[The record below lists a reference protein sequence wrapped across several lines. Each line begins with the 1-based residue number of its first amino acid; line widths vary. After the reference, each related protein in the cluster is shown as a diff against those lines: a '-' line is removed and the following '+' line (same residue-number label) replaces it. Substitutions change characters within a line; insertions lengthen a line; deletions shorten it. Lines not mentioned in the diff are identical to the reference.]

1 MSAKLSK
8 TTSDFLEWH
17 QSMNLVRN
25 LYNDKKYRIS
35 LLVAMGSFWG
45 LRISDLLS
53 LRWEQVLNRHE
64 FELIE
69 KKTGKI
75 REIRINNQLI
85 RHIDDCYNQIHPK
98 TTKEH
103 IFLSQKR
110 TVYSVQRVNVILKD
124 LKTKYNLKIRN
135 FSSHSLRKTF
145 GREIFARSGT
155 NAELAIV
162 KLSELFN
169 HSSTIV
175 TRRYLGITKQELLET
190 YNILTF

>member
-53 LRWEQVLNRHE
+53 LRWEQVLNRQE

-75 REIRINNQLI
+75 REIRINKQLI
-85 RHIDDCYNQIHPK
+85 RHIDDCYHQINPK
-98 TTKEH
+98 TPKEY
-103 IFLSQKR
+103 IFLSQKQ
-110 TVYSVQRVNVILKD
+110 TVYSVQRINIILKD
-124 LKTKYNLKIRN
+124 LKTRYNLKIRN

-145 GREIFARSGT
+145 GREIFARSGA

-169 HSSTIV
+169 HSNAGV
-175 TRRYLGITKQELLET
+175 TRKYLGISKQELMAT
-190 YNILTF
+190 YDILSF

>member
-1 MSAKLSK
+1 
-8 TTSDFLEWH
+8 
-17 QSMNLVRN
+17 MNLVRN

-53 LRWEQVLNRHE
+53 LRWEQVLNMHE

-75 REIRINNQLI
+75 REIRINKQLI
-85 RHIDDCYNQIHPK
+85 RHFDVCYNQINPK

-103 IFLSQKR
+103 IFLSQKH

-145 GREIFARSGT
+145 GREIFARSGA

-169 HSSTIV
+169 HSNSVV
-175 TRRYLGITKQELLET
+175 TRKYLGISKQELLAT
-190 YNILTF
+190 YDILSF

>member
-1 MSAKLSK
+1 
-8 TTSDFLEWH
+8 
-17 QSMNLVRN
+17 
-25 LYNDKKYRIS
+25 
-35 LLVAMGSFWG
+35 
-45 LRISDLLS
+45 LS

-98 TTKEH
+98 TTKEN
-103 IFLSQKR
+103 IFLSQKH

-145 GREIFARSGT
+145 GREIFARSGA

>member
-69 KKTGKI
+69 KKTGKF

-103 IFLSQKR
+103 IFLSQKQ

-145 GREIFARSGT
+145 GREIFARSGA